1 MPSYVALRHVR
12 FDDAELL
19 AKTVAEITE
28 TGTYDGAKV
37 DGLDGVAF
45 EPGEY
50 YLTLA
55 TWTDEG
61 GATSDYVGQDVYYR

>member
-12 FDDAELL
+12 FDDPGLL
-19 AKTVAEITE
+19 AKTIEEITQARE
-28 TGTYDGAKV
+28 YDGQQV

-45 EPGEY
+45 APGEY

-55 TWTDEG
+55 RWTDDLGCRG
-61 GATSDYVGQDVYYR
+61 GR